1 MVVGGGDRRAASDA
15 RGRSCSG
22 PTRGRGWWRG
32 TRSQLGAL
40 RLYGR
45 SVSRRYDYPPRSPP
59 EAVVVGDGCG
69 WRATSVASS
78 VGGIYIV
85 GSAVSRV
92 WRHVTVM

>member
-1 MVVGGGDRRAASDA
+1 MLVLSSLAARVAAVD
-15 RGRSCSG
+15 
-22 PTRGRGWWRG
+22 
-32 TRSQLGAL
+32 GAGNAAYIIQETSIQYS
-40 RLYGR
+40 RTNLYN
-45 SVSRRYDYPPRSPP
+45 PP

-92 WRHVTVM
+92 CQGLMVM